1 MNQKTNRKISLIT
14 VSYNS
19 AETIRDS
26 LVSVNNQSYH
36 NIDHII
42 IDGASNDET
51 LNIVHEKKRRIVKV
65 VSEPDKGIYDAY
77 NKGLELVDGG
87 IIGFL
92 NSDDIYAHDAV
103 IERVMAE
110 FEDPN
115 IDAVYG
121 DLVYVSK
128 EDLSKKRRF
137 WKSKVYLKDSFC
149 DGFVP
154 AHPTLFFRAAV
165 YEKVGNFNTDFCYSG
180 DFDLMLRAFH
190 LEKVKSRY
198 INDVFVL
205 MRDGGQTGGDFW
217 SQVKQNQEIFKSFSI
232 NGVKINKFRYLL
244 RKIIKRI
251 KEKISVIN

>member
-1 MNQKTNRKISLIT
+1 MIKRKISLIT

-26 LVSVNNQSYH
+26 LVSVNNQSYQ

-42 IDGASNDET
+42 IDGASSDQT
-51 LNIVHEKKRRIVKV
+51 LNIVNEEKRRIVKV

-77 NKGLELVDGG
+77 NKGLKLAEGG

-115 IDAVYG
+115 IDAIYG
-121 DLVYVSK
+121 DLIYVSK

-137 WKSKVYLKDSFC
+137 WKSKDYLKDSFRT
-149 DGFVP
+149 GFVP

-165 YEKVGNFNTDFCYSG
+165 YQRVGNFNTDFRYSA

-217 SQVKQNQEIFKSFSI
+217 SQVKQNQEIFRSFSI
-232 NGVKINKFRYLL
+232 NGVKFNKVSYLL
-244 RKIIKRI
+244 GKVFNRIVQKIYA
-251 KEKISVIN
+251 IN

>member
-1 MNQKTNRKISLIT
+1 MTKRKISLIT
-14 VSYNS
+14 VCYNS

-26 LVSVNNQSYH
+26 LVSVNNQSYQ

-42 IDGASNDET
+42 IDGASNDQT
-51 LNIVHEKKRRIVKV
+51 LNIVNEKKRRIVKV

-77 NKGLELVDGG
+77 NKGLKLVEDG
-87 IIGFL
+87 IVGFL
-92 NSDDIYAHDAV
+92 NSDDIYSHDAV

-121 DLVYVSK
+121 DLMYVSK
-128 EDLSKKRRF
+128 EDLSKKKRF
-137 WKSKVYLKDSFC
+137 WKSKDYLEGSFLT
-149 DGFVP
+149 GFVP
-154 AHPTLFFRAAV
+154 AHPTLFFRATV
-165 YEKVGNFNTDFCYSG
+165 YEKIGNFNTDFRYSG

-190 LEKVKSRY
+190 LEKIKSRY

-217 SQVKQNQEIFKSFSI
+217 SQVKQNKEIFQSFSA
-232 NGVKINKFRYLL
+232 NGVRLNKVSYLL
-244 RKIIKRI
+244 RKVVKRI
-251 KEKISVIN
+251 VEKMSVIN